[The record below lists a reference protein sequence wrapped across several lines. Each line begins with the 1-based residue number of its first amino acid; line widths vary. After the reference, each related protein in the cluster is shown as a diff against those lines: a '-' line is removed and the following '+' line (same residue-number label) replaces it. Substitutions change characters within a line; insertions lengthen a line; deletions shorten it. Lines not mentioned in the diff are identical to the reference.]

1 MKRTFQFLPGCAMS
15 LLALAVPPAAHPADI
30 PKGAGPNATGTAAE
44 TGKDNDSV
52 GVLPAETER
61 TRPGARAA
69 AGRGGASAEAPV
81 RSREKEA
88 ETQAAALTVLEQRVE
103 AIEWE
108 DAPLHEIL
116 DWLRA
121 QGPINVI
128 AVWRELNDIG
138 IDRESPVTLKMRDST
153 VDQVLTELIEQLSPD
168 GEIGFRA
175 YGNTIKLSSR
185 RHFDQQLY
193 TRVYNVAD
201 IVFNVDE
208 FAPAIDFAS
217 ASRFGCF
224 ALDTYALPDERLE
237 ELANVLRDILGPDMD
252 PERCAKCSMVVYG
265 QSLIIRAPLEIHER
279 LAGRQRLA
287 D

>member
-1 MKRTFQFLPGCAMS
+1 MKWTFQILPGCALS
-15 LLALAVPPAAHPADI
+15 LLALAAPPAAHPADI
-30 PKGAGPNATGTAAE
+30 PKGAGSNATGTAAE
-44 TGKDNDSV
+44 SGKENGSV
-52 GVLPAETER
+52 GVLPAEN
-61 TRPGARAA
+61 GRAQSGTQA
-69 AGRGGASAEAPV
+69 AVGRGGASVEAPV
-81 RSREKEA
+81 KSREKEG
-88 ETQAAALTVLEQRVE
+88 ETQAAALAVLQQRVE
-103 AIEWE
+103 AIDWE

-116 DWLRA
+116 DWLRE

-138 IDRESPVTLKMRDST
+138 IDRNSPVTLKMRDST
-153 VDQVLTELIEQLSPD
+153 VEQVLAEMLEQLSPD

-201 IVFNVDE
+201 VIFNVEE
-208 FAPAIDFAS
+208 FAPAIDFAYTS
-217 ASRFGCF
+217 PFGCF
-224 ALDTYALPDERLE
+224 GLDTYVLPEMRQE
-237 ELANVLRDILGPDMD
+237 ELANALRDILGPDMD
-252 PERCAKCSMVVYG
+252 PERCAKCSMVIYG

-279 LAGRQRLA
+279 LAGRQRLV